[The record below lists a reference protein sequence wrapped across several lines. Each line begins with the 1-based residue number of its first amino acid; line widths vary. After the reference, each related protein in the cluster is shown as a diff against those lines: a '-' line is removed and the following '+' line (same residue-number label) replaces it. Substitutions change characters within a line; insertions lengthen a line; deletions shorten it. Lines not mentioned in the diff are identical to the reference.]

1 MTHQRSQI
9 KCGADTHYITAIH
22 SVLTSCKTSVKC
34 TPTVSGEW
42 YLHTVCHRGKKTN
55 KWYNFHKK
63 TVYL

>member
-1 MTHQRSQI
+1 MIFALEISHMTHQRSQI
-9 KCGADTHYITAIH
+9 KCGADTNYITAIH

-55 KWYNFHKK
+55 K
-63 TVYL
+63 